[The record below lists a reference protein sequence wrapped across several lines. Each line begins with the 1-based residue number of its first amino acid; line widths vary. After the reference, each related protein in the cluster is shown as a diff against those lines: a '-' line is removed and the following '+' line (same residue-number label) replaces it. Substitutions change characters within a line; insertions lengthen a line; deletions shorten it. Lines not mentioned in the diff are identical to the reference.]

1 MRCRYAHFYC
11 GFFLELKGEHTQ
23 AAPFLEAAAAQPS
36 GDYMG
41 KLMPLHWGAFR
52 RRWEQRAPVQA
63 AYNPLPNS
71 REIQRGRALA
81 IA

>member
-41 KLMPLHWGAFR
+41 KLMPLISQIACRIEKH
-52 RRWEQRAPVQA
+52 
-63 AYNPLPNS
+63 S
-71 REIQRGRALA
+71 R
-81 IA
+81 

>member
-52 RRWEQRAPVQA
+52 GTRRARDRRDGA
-63 AYNPLPNS
+63 
-71 REIQRGRALA
+71 IQPASWPGMLA
-81 IA
+81 S